1 MQSAN
6 ANVSAKVLSAIV
18 NADCNAN
25 ATREMSEMS
34 EMSEMRKRK
43 NSTK

>member
-34 EMSEMRKRK
+34 EMRKRK